1 MLYSPLIEAEVF
13 PTEIKQFLAPL
24 VVFTPSIPSQAAPH
38 IVHILSCLPDSL
50 IRGRFIEEKI
60 HLCYYF
66 LKRTREE
73 KKEAQILAGD
83 HKQYKDR
90 LFNFL
95 FGSEENREWTL
106 SLYNAVN
113 NSHYTD
119 PSAIEFTTIKEVMYL
134 GMHNDVSFL
143 IAGEM
148 NLYEQQSSYNPNM
161 PLRLLQYAGNLY
173 EKYVKQHKLN
183 KYGSA
188 LLMLP
193 IPKLVVFYN
202 GNADQSDEQILR
214 LSDSFPKG
222 ADSDI
227 EVKVRM
233 LNVNSGRNQ
242 RLLETCKPLGEYSW
256 LVEEIRKNN
265 KTKDQE
271 GAGSAIDL
279 AISEMPD
286 SFVIKPFLVAHRA
299 EVKGML
305 LTEYNEAE
313 QMELFKEDG
322 RREGRV
328 EGILDTLASLV
339 KDGIL
344 SIKDAAARAGVSEDI
359 IKKKKGA
366 K

>member
-1 MLYSPLIEAEVF
+1 MLLFIQPQEACHRETGDGGHRQGDPASAEAEY
-13 PTEIKQFLAPL
+13 PAPGDKASH
-24 VVFTPSIPSQAAPH
+24 VAP
-38 IVHILSCLPDSL
+38 
-50 IRGRFIEEKI
+50 
-60 HLCYYF
+60 
-66 LKRTREE
+66 
-73 KKEAQILAGD
+73 QIG
-83 HKQYKDR
+83 
-90 LFNFL
+90 
-95 FGSEENREWTL
+95 
-106 SLYNAVN
+106 
-113 NSHYTD
+113 
-119 PSAIEFTTIKEVMYL
+119 
-134 GMHNDVSFL
+134 
-143 IAGEM
+143 
-148 NLYEQQSSYNPNM
+148 
-161 PLRLLQYAGNLY
+161 
-173 EKYVKQHKLN
+173 
-183 KYGSA
+183 
-188 LLMLP
+188 
-193 IPKLVVFYN
+193 
-202 GNADQSDEQILR
+202 ADQPDEQILR

-286 SFVIKPFLVAHRA
+286 SFIIKPFLVAHKA

-359 IKKKKGA
+359 IKKKIGA